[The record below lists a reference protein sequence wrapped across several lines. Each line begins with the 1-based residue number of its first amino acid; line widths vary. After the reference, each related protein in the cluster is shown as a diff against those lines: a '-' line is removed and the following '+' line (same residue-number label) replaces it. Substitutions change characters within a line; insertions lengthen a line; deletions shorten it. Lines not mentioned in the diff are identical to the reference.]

1 MLRPFQLHQ
10 ADSVAG
16 ASALLKEYGEDAKAY
31 CGGTELLLVM
41 KAGFLRYNHLVD
53 VKTIDGLKGIR
64 YDSASNRLI
73 IGATTT
79 HREVELSP
87 VVAEHVPILAE
98 MERLVAN
105 VRVRSQGTIGGNL
118 CFAEPHSDPATLL
131 LVLEAELAVEGSG
144 GQRTIAMG
152 DFLVD
157 AYETSLEPDEILTEI
172 RVPKPPQG
180 SGVAYKKFGIYE
192 RPTLG
197 VAAMLVQDGNGV
209 VQEARIAVGCVGPK
223 PHRLPEAEERLKGAT
238 AADFEAKLQEAAEAA
253 SAAVDPVD
261 DLHGSAEY
269 KRHLVGVFVRRT
281 VTEARER
288 IGG

>member
-1 MLRPFQLHQ
+1 
-10 ADSVAG
+10 
-16 ASALLKEYGEDAKAY
+16 
-31 CGGTELLLVM
+31 
-41 KAGFLRYNHLVD
+41 
-53 VKTIDGLKGIR
+53 
-64 YDSASNRLI
+64 
-73 IGATTT
+73 
-79 HREVELSP
+79 
-87 VVAEHVPILAE
+87 
-98 MERLVAN
+98 
-105 VRVRSQGTIGGNL
+105 
-118 CFAEPHSDPATLL
+118 
-131 LVLEAELAVEGSG
+131 
-144 GQRTIAMG
+144 
-152 DFLVD
+152 
-157 AYETSLEPDEILTEI
+157 
-172 RVPKPPQG
+172 PQG

-281 VTEARER
+281 VT
-288 IGG
+288 